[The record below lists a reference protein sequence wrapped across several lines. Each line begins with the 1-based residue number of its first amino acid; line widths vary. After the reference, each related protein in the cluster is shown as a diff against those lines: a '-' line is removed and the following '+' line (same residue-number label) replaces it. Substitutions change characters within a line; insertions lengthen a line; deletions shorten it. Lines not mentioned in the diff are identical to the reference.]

1 MRASLGGRRTE
12 FDCGTIVRTPF
23 DGVLVGRQDAEPM
36 KRTLL
41 LSTLL
46 AIAPFTQ
53 AALPGDSAEGKKL
66 YDANCTGCHNS
77 SVYTRP
83 DHQIKSLPALKQQLN
98 ECTHAAQVTLT
109 DAQQQSLVRYL
120 NEQFYKLGK

>member
-1 MRASLGGRRTE
+1 
-12 FDCGTIVRTPF
+12 
-23 DGVLVGRQDAEPM
+23 M
-36 KRTLL
+36 KHRLL

-46 AIAPFTQ
+46 AIAPLAQ

-66 YDANCTGCHNS
+66 HEANCTGCHNA

-83 DHQIKSLPALKQQLN
+83 DHQIKNLPALKEQLN

-109 DAQQQSLVRYL
+109 DAQQQSIVKYL
-120 NEQFYKLGK
+120 NEQFYKFSK